1 MKSKFYV
8 AILLL
13 VSPGIFQKA
22 FSQANTALSNLA
34 SPTAINQSLTPG
46 ATNAQSLGSTTKN
59 WKNIYVGTEY
69 YLKNFRIIYAPGTSN
84 FFVGQSAGN
93 ANTTGYGNSAFGDKA
108 LYSNTSGTLNVA
120 IGPSALYSNTTGFGI
135 VAVGDSALQVSTS
148 SLNVA
153 VGSKALGR
161 TTIGSGNS
169 ALGYRALRSNIT
181 GNKNTSIGYFADVLS
196 SALTNATAIG
206 AYAQV
211 HTSNSLILGSV
222 TGINGATATVNVGIG
237 TNAPTQRLHVVGS
250 QLLDGNLT
258 FATSAE
264 SIQFA
269 NPGTTPAPMMYMF
282 ASGTINTP
290 RMVLGHS
297 PSYPNWGL
305 QYTDNTDQFDFLASG
320 ISKMTVN
327 LASGNVGIG
336 VASPVY
342 RLEVCG
348 TIRARE
354 VRVETGW
361 CDYVFEKDYKLRSI
375 EELEKFVNDN
385 KHLPGIAPASEVE
398 KDGLKVGEM
407 NKAMM
412 EKIEELSLYVI
423 QLNKENKK
431 LQAEINTLK
440 QK

>member
-1 MKSKFYV
+1 MKSKFYI
-8 AILLL
+8 AALL
-13 VSPGIFQKA
+13 VIITGYYQQV
-22 FSQANTALSNLA
+22 FSQANTSLSNLI

-46 ATNAQSLGSTTKN
+46 VTNTQDLGSTAKN
-59 WKNIYVGTEY
+59 WKNIYVGTGY
-69 YLKNFRIIYAPGTSN
+69 YLKNFRIIYTPGTSN
-84 FFVGQSAGN
+84 FFAGQSAGN
-93 ANTTGYGNSAFGDKA
+93 ANTTGFGNSAFGDKA

-120 IGPSALYSNTTGFGI
+120 IGPSALYTNTTGFAS

-153 VGSKALGR
+153 VGSKALGK

-169 ALGYRALRSNIT
+169 ALGYRALRTNIT
-181 GNKNTSIGYFADVLS
+181 GSKNTSVGYFADVLS
-196 SALTNATAIG
+196 SGLSNATAIG

-211 HTSNSLILGSV
+211 HTSNSLVLGSV
-222 TGINGATATVNVGIG
+222 NGINGATATVNVGIG
-237 TNAPTQRLHVVGS
+237 TNAPTERLHVVGN

-258 FATSAE
+258 FATGAE

-269 NPGTTPAPMMYMF
+269 NPGATPAPMMYMF
-282 ASGTINTP
+282 TSGTVNTN
-290 RMVLGHS
+290 RMVIAHS
-297 PSYPNWGL
+297 PSFPTWGL
-305 QYTDNTDQFDFLASG
+305 QYADSGDQFDFLGAGS
-320 ISKMTVN
+320 SRMTVN
-327 LASGNVGIG
+327 LSTGNIGIG
-336 VASPVY
+336 VTAPVY
-342 RLEVCG
+342 KLEVCG
-348 TIRARE
+348 TIRAKE

-398 KDGLKVGEM
+398 REGLKVAEM

-412 EKIEELSLYVI
+412 EKIEELSLYII
-423 QLNKENKK
+423 QLNKENKR
-431 LQAEINTLK
+431 LQAEIEALK